1 MKTIFGILFAVIGG
15 LIGARFAGWLVDA
28 LLDVK
33 RFASPDQVDQFDLVA
48 KLSVTLAAALIG
60 AFIGLWIATML
71 RSRFIRRES

>member
-1 MKTIFGILFAVIGG
+1 MKAIFGILFAVLAGM
-15 LIGARFAGWLVDA
+15 IGARFAGWLVDA

-60 AFIGLWIATML
+60 AFFGLWVATKL
-71 RSRFIRRES
+71 RRRFIRREG